1 MPTVGPIKETNVPM
15 VYDSD
20 SAGFAAPADMRGPEV
35 GSVSYTQSAGGNLQ
49 LRIKV
54 EFAQVNTK
62 YEVYLVCGPA
72 HSLACGFVTI
82 GTLTTNAAGSGGAA
96 INVPAGVLQSAP
108 FGPGFRND
116 HLDLIG
122 SDPRTSIL
130 SIGAINYFVCR
141 RAAGAA
147 SLEAPAGMEV
157 STSGDPLSKKGGSKV
172 TLSSAKASKR
182 R

>member
-1 MPTVGPIKETNVPM
+1 MPTVGPVKETTVPM

-35 GSVSYTQSAGGNLQ
+35 GSVSYTQAADGSLQ

-54 EFAQVNTK
+54 EFAQVNAK
-62 YEVYLVCGPA
+62 YQVFLVCGPA
-72 HSLACGFVTI
+72 HAAACGFITI
-82 GTLTTNAAGSGGAA
+82 GTLATNAAGSGAAA
-96 INVPAGVLQSAP
+96 INVPAAVLQNSP

-122 SDPRTSIL
+122 NDPRTSIL

-147 SLEAPAGMEV
+147 AAQAPSGMEV
-157 STSGDPLSKKGGSKV
+157 GIGDPLSKKGGSKV
-172 TLSSAKASKR
+172 TISKAKASKSR
-182 R
+182 